1 MCGSLLLVTS
11 LREAA
16 LTKAQTIALYLIVL
30 LLMADFAIKH
40 VQPTVVLK
48 LNEQAYL
55 AAARQCHEALSNRQ
69 ELLDASIRLDRET
82 AFALN
87 RSAVVGLMECYE
99 KETLRRSLLAWGVDE
114 QDLNRIDLVAR
125 AESKAGLR
133 HFVQGVTGEK

>member
-1 MCGSLLLVTS
+1 MHQKAKHGIHVDH
-11 LREAA
+11 RQNAGAA
-16 LTKAQTIALYLIVL
+16 CTLSNQAHFQAVPGERTPRHNDTATRA
-30 LLMADFAIKH
+30 H
-40 VQPTVVLK
+40 V
-48 LNEQAYL
+48 

-69 ELLDASIRLDRET
+69 ELQDTSARLDRET

-99 KETLRRSLLAWGVDE
+99 KETLHRSLLAWGVDE